1 MYRSINSVLWLLPV
15 LLGSGPAAQAH
26 GSVSAEEDECTI
38 AIGFYSAHFA
48 IYQPQT
54 RQHDEYC
61 EDIPDVTESVF
72 VIEYL
77 HDVMREVPV
86 DFRIIR
92 DTQNRGQFVAWEDIE
107 QIDDLEI
114 DTVFYQPP
122 VTRPDGVFLVNHR
135 FGDSGDYIGIVTTVH
150 PTLDKEYTA
159 VFPFHVGATDWGY
172 VPLFVGIAL
181 LLQLNYWLMTG
192 GFARWRQRRLEARPA

>member
-1 MYRSINSVLWLLPV
+1 MNRTRKSPLWLLPI
-15 LLGSGPAAQAH
+15 LLGACLQAHAH
-26 GSVSAEEDECTI
+26 GSVEAGDICEI
-38 AIGFYSAHFA
+38 KIGFYSAHFA

-92 DTQNRGQFVAWEDIE
+92 DTENRGQFVNWDDIE
-107 QIDDLEI
+107 QIGDLDP
-114 DTVFYQPP
+114 DTVFYQSP
-122 VTRPDGVFLVNHR
+122 VVRQDGVFLVHHY
-135 FGDSGDYIGIVTTVH
+135 FGEAGDYIGIVTTVH
-150 PTLDKEYTA
+150 PTLDKIYTA
-159 VFPFHVGATDWGY
+159 VFPFHVGESDWGY
-172 VPLFVGIAL
+172 APIFIGIAL

-192 GFARWRQRRLEARPA
+192 GLKRWRQRHKDTAA